1 MSGNYNSNWLSY
13 DLYQYAGTDLVTYTS
28 EDGFRPLTA
37 SEYDNTF
44 TAAASTGTNSN
55 VWLTGPNTLN
65 NNQTINALKMG
76 HNVTQT
82 INAKLTVTSG
92 VLLGNHYNNAPIS
105 IAGTGTISSGTR
117 AFIVYG
123 SQNTITFGPEL
134 TLTNDLEADDPAPG
148 LILAQAGTTTI
159 LSGSNSYGGSTLV
172 QGKALVNNSHAIT
185 NSELRVDLGGALSV
199 GNNSHV
205 EITKLSGN
213 GTVNFSDTPPG
224 NQLNIGGTTGT
235 ADTVTVNNG
244 GIVAPGDLSGKLQTG
259 TLFLGDYVEALTFK
273 AGAFLDLDI
282 ADDLT
287 SDMIVSLNN
296 LSTLT
301 FENNA
306 TIRLNFLSADYTPD
320 FDTASWQIVSG
331 FESVVGNLDNLNVT
345 DTRGYDYHFI
355 LEGNNLLLHAQIP
368 EPSTWLLLTIG
379 ATLLVTTLRRRR

>member
-1 MSGNYNSNWLSY
+1 LSY

-37 SEYDNTF
+37 AEYATNFTSGVNT
-44 TAAASTGTNSN
+44 N
-55 VWLTGPNTLN
+55 VYLSGHNTLN
-65 NNQTINALKMG
+65 TDQTINALKAG
-76 HNVTQT
+76 LNTTQT
-82 INAKLTVTSG
+82 INAKLTITSG
-92 VLLGNHYNNAPIS
+92 VLLGGQHNSAGIT
-105 IAGTGTISSGTR
+105 ITGTGTISSGTR
-117 AFIVYG
+117 ALIVYG
-123 SQNTITFGPEL
+123 ALNPMTFGPEL
-134 TLTNDLEADDPAPG
+134 TLTNDLDADDPAPG
-148 LILAQAGTTTI
+148 LILAQAGITT

-172 QGKALVNNSHAIT
+172 QGLALANHSHAIT
-185 NSELRVDLGGALSV
+185 NSELRVDLGGALTV
-199 GNNSHV
+199 GNNSRV

-213 GTVNFSDTPPG
+213 GTVNFTDVEGS
-224 NQLNIGGTTGT
+224 QLNIGGTTGT
-235 ADTVTVNNG
+235 KDTVTVNSG
-244 GIVAPGDLSGKLQTG
+244 GRIAPGDLSGKLQAG

-273 AGAFLDLDI
+273 AGAFLDIDI

-287 SDMIVSLNN
+287 NDMIVSLNN
-296 LSTLT
+296 NATLT
-301 FENNA
+301 FEDYA

-379 ATLLVTTLRRRR
+379 AALLVTTLRRRR